1 MFTSLANSVDS
12 SLVILSFLG
21 LLAAVISSFLNRNIA
36 AKTQKTVEDRINTY
50 QQVLDNPKDLP
61 QKQLDIVNSKG
72 NTNISTYIP
81 LNENNAKAVLYENED
96 IMNIHQKQALMHSR
110 VQFYTGII
118 ISIIGFAIFVC
129 ILFLSLDN
137 SNNIAL
143 GIKLTSSLIFEAVAV
158 LFLKESHKLR
168 ESSKEYHDNLRESSK
183 QQGAIKI
190 ADSIQNEEIRSIIQA
205 QLALHMIGIK
215 SETIDI
221 SKILD
226 SNNKVS

>member
-1 MFTSLANSVDS
+1 MSASIEIVTTLSAVTVGLIT
-12 SLVILSFLG
+12 LV
-21 LLAAVISSFLNRNIA
+21 SSFTNRQISE
-36 AKTQKTVEDRINTY
+36 KTQKTLEDRINTY
-50 QQVLDNPKDLP
+50 KKELEEYEENLEKKPKIAA
-61 QKQLDIVNSKG
+61 KGDI
-72 NTNISTYIP
+72 NILTYTSP
-81 LNENNAKAVLYENED
+81 NKNKLEFALLENED

-118 ISIIGFAIFVC
+118 ISIIGFIFFVY
-129 ILFLSLDN
+129 ILFVSLET

-143 GIKLTSSLIFEAVAV
+143 GIKLTSSLIFEAIAV

-168 ESSKEYHDNLRESSK
+168 ESSKEYHDNLRENLK
-183 QQGAIKI
+183 QQEAIQI
-190 ADSIQNEEIRSIIQA
+190 AEAIQNEEIRSIIQA

-221 SKILD
+221 TKILD

>member
-1 MFTSLANSVDS
+1 MSTLHENFLNNTVL
-12 SLVILSFLG
+12 ILSFL
-21 LLAAVISSFLNRNIA
+21 AVISTVISFFFNKYIS
-36 AKTQKTVEDRINTY
+36 AKAQKTSEDKFDIYKKMLKNQKDY
-50 QQVLDNPKDLP
+50 LDKHG
-61 QKQLDIVNSKG
+61 DIVNYEN
-72 NTNISTYIP
+72 NTNISSYIP
-81 LNENNAKAVLYENED
+81 LNEDNAKAVLYESED

-137 SNNIAL
+137 SNNVAL
-143 GIKLTSSLIFEAVAV
+143 GIKLTSSLIFEAVAI

-168 ESSKEYHDNLRESSK
+168 ESTKEYHDNLRESSK

-190 ADSIQNEEIRSIIQA
+190 TDSIQNEEIRSIIQA

-215 SETIDI
+215 PETIDI
-221 SKILD
+221 TKILD